1 MKKRSKA
8 PARVLALLALIG
20 AAAAIVLVVQASSGD
35 DSSSKKNV
43 PTKQAKKGKKG
54 KDKKGK
60 DKKSSPKTY
69 TVQSG
74 DNLTSIAQETGISVA
89 EIQQL
94 NPSVDP
100 LALVEGEKLKLR

>member
-43 PTKQAKKGKKG
+43 PTKQAKNG
-54 KDKKGK
+54 KKGK